1 MLLVF
6 VPSKLEKI
14 TNYHIVVDQIQTHE
28 NAQGKP
34 EADKYGHSY
43 HFTSKKKNLVFTLS
57 PIDTNLMEESYHFTH
72 TCLHHSW
79 K

>member
-1 MLLVF
+1 MSNNSELLNVTCIY

-34 EADKYGHSY
+34 EADK
-43 HFTSKKKNLVFTLS
+43 
-57 PIDTNLMEESYHFTH
+57 
-72 TCLHHSW
+72 
-79 K
+79 

>member
-1 MLLVF
+1 MSFLFVFLSNYSDLMLPVF

-34 EADKYGHSY
+34 EADK
-43 HFTSKKKNLVFTLS
+43 
-57 PIDTNLMEESYHFTH
+57 
-72 TCLHHSW
+72 
-79 K
+79 